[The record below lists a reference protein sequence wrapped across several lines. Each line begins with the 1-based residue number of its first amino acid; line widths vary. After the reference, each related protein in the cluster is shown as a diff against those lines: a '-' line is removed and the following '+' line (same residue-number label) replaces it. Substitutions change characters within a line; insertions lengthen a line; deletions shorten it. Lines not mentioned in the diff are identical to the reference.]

1 MSRDYP
7 AYPLPAVLAMVAR
20 GGRVLLVRRGKPP
33 GPDKWGFPGG
43 LVELGETVAQAA
55 ERELRE
61 ETGIT
66 AQAGPVADVLTIIS
80 RDQDGHV
87 KNHYIAMALPMVWQ
101 AGEAVAASDAA
112 EAGWF
117 TLAEI
122 ATMTCH
128 PDLPRL
134 AELMLGACAQPG

>member
-7 AYPLPAVLAMVAR
+7 AHPMPAVLAMVAR
-20 GGRVLLVRRGKPP
+20 GARVLLVRRGKQP
-33 GPDKWGFPGG
+33 GSDKWGFPGG
-43 LVELGETVAQAA
+43 LVELGETIAEAA
-55 ERELRE
+55 TRELAE

-66 AQAGPVADVLTIIS
+66 AEAGAVAEVLSIIT
-80 RDQDGHV
+80 RDETGRI
-87 KNHYIAMALPMVWQ
+87 KNHYVAMAVPMIWL

-117 TLAEI
+117 TLDDI
-122 ATMTCH
+122 AAMSCH

-134 AELMLGACAQPG
+134 AALMIGACAQKG

>member
-1 MSRDYP
+1 MTRDYP
-7 AYPLPAVLAMVAR
+7 AYPLPAVLAMLVR
-20 GGRVLLVRRGKPP
+20 DGRVLLVRRGKQP

-55 ERELRE
+55 QRELLE

-66 AQAGPVADVLTIIS
+66 AQAGNVADVLTIIT
-80 RDQDGHV
+80 RDGAGRV
-87 KNHYIAMALPMVWQ
+87 KNHYVAMAVPMVWQ
-101 AGEAVAASDAA
+101 AGDAVAASDAA

-117 TLAEI
+117 TLADM
-122 ATMTCH
+122 ATMPCH

-134 AELMLGACAQPG
+134 AELMMGACAQKA